1 MAFRAMTF
9 LKKILLVDYE
19 ARAFDVVR
27 AALERTGRY
36 QIKEEHDSRH
46 ALSSARWFRPDLI
59 LFDIA
64 MSKPQ
69 AAAVARELQQDPE
82 FRETP
87 VVFVS
92 VNTTAD
98 AGIAS
103 AGILSGYSFMANP
116 VRVDELVRYVAE
128 LLDLP
133 AQLAKAAKQI
143 AKDI

>member
-1 MAFRAMTF
+1 MTF
-9 LKKILLVDYE
+9 IKRILLVDYE
-19 ARAFDVVR
+19 ARATDLVR
-27 AALERTGRY
+27 AALEKTGKY

-46 ALSSARWFRPDLI
+46 ALKAARWFRPDLI
-59 LFDIA
+59 LFDLA
-64 MSKPQ
+64 MTKPQ
-69 AAAVARELQQDPE
+69 ALKIARELQQDPD

-92 VNTTAD
+92 VNTTGE
-98 AGIAS
+98 AGVAS

-133 AQLAKAAKQI
+133 AQLAKATRQI
-143 AKDI
+143 AENS